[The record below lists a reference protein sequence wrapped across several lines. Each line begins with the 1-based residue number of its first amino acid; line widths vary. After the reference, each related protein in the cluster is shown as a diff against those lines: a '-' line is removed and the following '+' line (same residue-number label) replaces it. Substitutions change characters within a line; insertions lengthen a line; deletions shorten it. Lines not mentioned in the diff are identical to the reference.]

1 MFRNRSG
8 RRHLARVASEVRTS
22 AHHSEGTQTMDEMDN
37 EQAVEPAIDEN
48 DDEMADDDFDGRGD
62 ADERRGE
69 GD

>member
-1 MFRNRSG
+1 
-8 RRHLARVASEVRTS
+8 
-22 AHHSEGTQTMDEMDN
+22 MDEMDN